1 MTHEDNKRGRKRI
14 LSLGTQSPSSALE
27 PKAPHQANNFFE
39 LPMIDFIERP
49 IDRQASAFL
58 CRGARDES
66 GVVLRTVV
74 SLLSQAVGQGHVCL
88 DLEEIAGEV
97 VRIPGRDE
105 SLRLPDLAGLQ
116 AALRWLHTLGRP
128 GEHRP
133 LILDAAGRLYLY
145 RYFRYEL
152 QLADAI
158 RTRAATETGS
168 PDEAALAESL
178 DRYFGPDES
187 GEDRQRQAAL
197 TALRRGFSVI
207 SGGPGTGKTTTVVRI
222 LGLLLEQPGGER
234 MRIAMAAPTGKAAA
248 RLASSI
254 ASLRESLP
262 CSEEVKL
269 HLPGQVTTIHRLL
282 GTIPNS
288 TGFRHN
294 AGNPLPYDAVIVD
307 EASMVDLPLMTAL
320 VTALMPQARL
330 ILIGDRDQLA
340 SVEAGAVLGD
350 ICRAAESS
358 GSAVEGCVTVLN
370 RNYRFG
376 DGSGIAVLSRAINNG
391 DAGEALRLLGD
402 PDNGGTIALEATPM
416 RETVRKRL
424 ASPVL
429 EGFRPYLEAET
440 PEEAL
445 RLFERFRI
453 LTALREGPWGAAG
466 MNYAAETLLH
476 EAELLKADT
485 PLYRGRP
492 VLVTENDYIHKLFN
506 GDTGIILPDPETG
519 NQKAYFAAP
528 DGTVRSIPPE
538 FLPAHVTAFAMTVHK
553 SQGSEFDRVLMVLP
567 PEDTLLLTRELI
579 YTGITRARQAVTLW
593 SDEAVFSAAVKR
605 RTERRSGLREML
617 VNRQ

>member
-1 MTHEDNKRGRKRI
+1 M
-14 LSLGTQSPSSALE
+14 S
-27 PKAPHQANNFFE
+27 
-39 LPMIDFIERP
+39 IEFCQRS
-49 IDRQASAFL
+49 IDRQIAEYL

-66 GVVLRTVV
+66 GVVVRSVV

-105 SLRLPDLAGLQ
+105 SLRLPDPAGLQ
-116 AALRWLHTLGRP
+116 AALRCLHTVGRP

-133 LILDAAGRLYLY
+133 LILDDAGRLYLY
-145 RYFRYEL
+145 RYFSYQET
-152 QLADAI
+152 LAGAI
-158 RTRAATETGS
+158 LARAATETGS

-222 LGLLLEQPGGER
+222 LALMLEQTGGER

-262 CSEEVKL
+262 CTEEVKL

-294 AGNPLPYDAVIVD
+294 AQNPLPYDAVIVD

-358 GSAVEGCVTVLN
+358 GSADLTIGGCVTVLE

-376 DGSGIAVLSRAINNG
+376 DGSGIAALSCAINSG

-402 PDNGGTIALEATPM
+402 PAEGTISLEATPT

-424 ASPVL
+424 ATSVL

-440 PEEAL
+440 PEESL

-466 MNYAAETLLH
+466 MNHAAETLLH
-476 EAELLKADT
+476 EAGLLKADT
-485 PLYRGRP
+485 PFYRGRP

-519 NQKAYFAAP
+519 NQKVYFTAP

-593 SDEAVFSAAVKR
+593 SDETVFSAAVKR
-605 RTERRSGLREML
+605 RTERRSGLRQML
-617 VNRQ
+617 VNKQ

>member
-1 MTHEDNKRGRKRI
+1 M
-14 LSLGTQSPSSALE
+14 S
-27 PKAPHQANNFFE
+27 
-39 LPMIDFIERP
+39 IEFCQRS
-49 IDRQASAFL
+49 IDRQIAEYL
-58 CRGARDES
+58 CRGARDEP
-66 GVVLRTVV
+66 GVLVRSVV

-97 VRIPGRDE
+97 VRIPGRE
-105 SLRLPDLAGLQ
+105 EPLRLPGIVNLL
-116 AALRWLHTLGRP
+116 AALRSLPTVGRP

-133 LILDAAGRLYLY
+133 LILDEAGRLYLY

-152 QLADAI
+152 QLAEAI
-158 RTRAATETGS
+158 RARAAMETGS
-168 PDEAALAESL
+168 PDEAALAEQL
-178 DRYFGPDES
+178 DRYFVPDES

-222 LGLLLEQPGGER
+222 LGLLLEQTGGER

-262 CSEEVKL
+262 CTEEVK
-269 HLPGQVTTIHRLL
+269 HTVPSQVTTIHRLL

-294 AGNPLPYDAVIVD
+294 ARNPLPYDAVIVD

-350 ICRAAESS
+350 ICRAAESP
-358 GSAVEGCVTVLN
+358 GSAVSSIKGCVTVLD

-376 DGSGIAVLSRAINNG
+376 DGSGIAALSRAINSG
-391 DAGEALRLLGD
+391 DAGEAIRLLGD
-402 PDNGGTIALEATPM
+402 PADSTISLEATPM
-416 RETVRKRL
+416 REAVRKRL

-429 EGFRPYLEAET
+429 EGFRPYLEAEA
-440 PEEAL
+440 PEDAL

-466 MNYAAETLLH
+466 MNHAVETLLH
-476 EAELLKADT
+476 EAGLLKADT
-485 PLYRGRP
+485 PFYRGRP

-506 GDTGIILPDPETG
+506 GETG

-579 YTGITRARQAVTLW
+579 YTGITRARQAITLW

-605 RTERRSGLREML
+605 RTERRSGLRERL
-617 VNRQ
+617 VL